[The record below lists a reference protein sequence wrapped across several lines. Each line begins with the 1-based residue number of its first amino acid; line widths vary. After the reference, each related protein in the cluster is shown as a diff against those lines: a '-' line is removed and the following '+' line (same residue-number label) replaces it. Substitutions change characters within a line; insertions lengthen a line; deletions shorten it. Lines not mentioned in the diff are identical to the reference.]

1 MLSKIFSQN
10 VKDLFVRK
18 KYQEVIKKIEEFS
31 SIKERPAGLSNLIG
45 VCKILKS
52 QKKIR
57 FSGITC
63 HAGSQIFD
71 IKIFEK
77 IFRKMKKAVKNFSIK

>member
-52 QKKIR
+52 ERNKNEII
-57 FSGITC
+57 S
-63 HAGSQIFD
+63 ALSD
-71 IKIFEK
+71 FED
-77 IFRKMKKAVKNFSIK
+77 SY

>member
-52 QKKIR
+52 ERNKNEII
-57 FSGITC
+57 S
-63 HAGSQIFD
+63 ALSD
-71 IKIFEK
+71 FEDSYLK
-77 IFRKMKKAVKNFSIK
+77 SK

>member
-31 SIKERPAGLSNLIG
+31 SIKDRPAGLSNLIG

-52 QKKIR
+52 ERNKNEIISALSDFEDSYLKSKKNEI
-57 FSGITC
+57 GIEALT
-63 HAGSQIFD
+63 
-71 IKIFEK
+71 
-77 IFRKMKKAVKNFSIK
+77 NFITT

>member
-52 QKKIR
+52 ERNKNEIISALSDFEDSYLKSKKKR
-57 FSGITC
+57 NR
-63 HAGSQIFD
+63 H
-71 IKIFEK
+71 
-77 IFRKMKKAVKNFSIK
+77 